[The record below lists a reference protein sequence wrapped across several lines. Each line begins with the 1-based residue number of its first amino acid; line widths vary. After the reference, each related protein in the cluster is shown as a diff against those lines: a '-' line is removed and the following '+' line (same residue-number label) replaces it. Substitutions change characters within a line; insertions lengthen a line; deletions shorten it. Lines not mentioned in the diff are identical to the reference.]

1 MFRRAGRP
9 LGTALALLC
18 VLVVATGCLRSGG
31 PPPKVPMPSNVPTGP
46 NFPTAGDIQA
56 RLAAKGLPCRKAVGV
71 NSADLTGSTL
81 TCAVGPDGSII
92 EIDVFD
98 TAAFSRQDVG
108 GAIGAGRGKPFY
120 QTIVAAGN
128 WFIWVKLPSR
138 APAIA
143 RALGGV
149 VLPPIGEQKIPKYP
163 LPAIPATPRFST
175 VTALADQLAGSAGCR
190 SRHTQ
195 SPVSLTCETGSAGGA
210 DSNCATLT
218 LYPSDGTRDDSLR
231 EAIAYVG
238 VPATLVTA
246 GNWTVNLCDAAL
258 GNQVATDLGGVVV
271 SYDGN

>member
-1 MFRRAGRP
+1 MFRRVARP
-9 LGTALALLC
+9 LGRILALVCVLALA
-18 VLVVATGCLRSGG
+18 AGCWRSGG

-46 NFPTAGDIQA
+46 DFVAAVDIQA
-56 RLAAKGLPCRKAVGV
+56 RLSAKGLPCTKADGV
-71 NSADLTGSTL
+71 NSADQTGSTL

-92 EIDVFD
+92 EINVFD
-98 TAAFSRQDVG
+98 PKTFSRLDIG
-108 GAIGAGRGKPFY
+108 DAIGAGRRTFG

-138 APAIA
+138 APSIA

-149 VLPPIGEQKIPKYP
+149 VLPPVDQPKIPKYP
-163 LPAIPATPRFST
+163 LPAIPATPRFEK
-175 VTALADQLAGSAGCR
+175 VTALADELAGSAGCR
-190 SRHTQ
+190 ERHTA
-195 SPVSLTCETGSAGGA
+195 SPVSLTCETGAAGAA

-218 LYPSDGTRDDSLR
+218 LYPSDAARDEALR

-238 VPATLVTA
+238 VPAMMVTA
-246 GNWTVNLCDAAL
+246 GNWTVDLCDASL